1 MIRRLGGT
9 DETSTTHEHQG
20 IRYAGSV
27 TWSASD
33 PATAG
38 AAAVDADPDAL
49 RTLLADWQ
57 IHLRARNT
65 SPATI
70 DSYLRVGRA
79 LCDFLVA
86 HGLPE
91 RAPDVT
97 RDHIETYLA
106 DMFERKAHN
115 RSGLVRPA
123 TVAKHY
129 RSLQQLFRWLVDDGE
144 IERSPMERM
153 RPPAVPEQPVAII
166 TDAHLEAL
174 LATCKG
180 NTFESRRDLAII
192 RLFLDTGMRAGELAG
207 LQVDDLDQDESTAYV
222 LGKGGRHRACPYG
235 ARTADSL
242 RRYVRARRAHRYAS
256 TSALWVGRVGPMT
269 DNAIRQMID
278 RRTADA
284 GIPHI
289 NPHRFRHTFA
299 HKWLADGGQE
309 TDLMRLAGWRSREM
323 VGRYGASAAD
333 ERARA
338 EHRRRA
344 IGDRL

>member
-1 MIRRLGGT
+1 MALV
-9 DETSTTHEHQG
+9 HQG
-20 IRYAGSV
+20 IRYIEWVASK
-27 TWSASD
+27 SAR
-33 PATAG
+33 
-38 AAAVDADPDAL
+38 AARPELDAPADPDAL
-49 RTLLADWQ
+49 VGLLADWQ
-57 IHLRARNT
+57 VHLRARNI

-79 LCDFLVA
+79 FCDFLVGN
-86 HGLPE
+86 GLPGGA
-91 RAPDVT
+91 RNLT
-97 RDHIETYLA
+97 RDHVETYLA
-106 DMFERKAHN
+106 AMFERKAHN
-115 RSGLVRPA
+115 REGTVRPA

-153 RPPAVPEQPVAII
+153 RPPSVPEQPVPIVS
-166 TDAHLEAL
+166 DAHLEAL

-180 NTFESRRDLAII
+180 NTFENRRDLAII

-207 LQVDDLDQDESTAYV
+207 LQVGDVDQEESTAYV

-235 ARTADSL
+235 AKTADAL
-242 RRYVRARRAHRYAS
+242 HRYIRARRSHPNG
-256 TSALWVGRVGPMT
+256 TTNALWLGRVGPMT

-278 RRTADA
+278 RRTDDA

-309 TDLMRLAGWRSREM
+309 NDLMRLAGWRSREM
-323 VGRYGASAAD
+323 VGRYAASAAD
-333 ERARA
+333 GRARDA
-338 EHRRRA
+338 HRRMA
-344 IGDRL
+344 LGDQL

>member
-1 MIRRLGGT
+1 M
-9 DETSTTHEHQG
+9 TT
-20 IRYAGSV
+20 R
-27 TWSASD
+27 SAR
-33 PATAG
+33 
-38 AAAVDADPDAL
+38 AAKPGPEVAADPDAL
-49 RTLLADWQ
+49 PVLLGDWQ
-57 IHLRARNT
+57 VHLRARNI

-79 LCDFLVA
+79 FCAFLVA
-86 HGLPE
+86 NGMPV
-91 RAPDVT
+91 RARHVS
-97 RDHIETYLA
+97 RDHVESYLA
-106 DMFERKAHN
+106 AMFERRAHN
-115 RSGLVRPA
+115 REGTVRPA

-144 IERSPMERM
+144 IDRSPMERM
-153 RPPAVPEQPVAII
+153 RPPAVPEQPVPIVP
-166 TDAHLEAL
+166 DAHLEAL

-180 NTFESRRDLAII
+180 NTFENRRDLAII

-207 LQVDDLDQDESTAYV
+207 LTVDDLDQEESTAYV

-235 ARTADSL
+235 AKTADAL
-242 RRYVRARRAHRYAS
+242 RRYIRARRAHPYENLR
-256 TSALWVGRVGPMT
+256 ALWLGRVGPMT

-278 RRTADA
+278 RRTDDA

-309 TDLMRLAGWRSREM
+309 NDLMRLAGWRSREM